1 MLILCWRNGKIFFRV
16 NTGGKAGED
25 GVPGMQGLPGEKG
38 PPGNNGPPGLPGH
51 KGPPGKIGD
60 TVRKKINKFWRT
72 VDENCCA

>member
-1 MLILCWRNGKIFFRV
+1 MLAKWKKKFRV

-60 TVRKKINKFWRT
+60 TVKKKVKKIWRN
-72 VDENCCA
+72 VDKNCCA